1 MANFF
6 VDEIFT
12 CSCGSMLFEEKETK
26 SFKMAGKRLI
36 KNTNV
41 KSLKC
46 NTCGK
51 EFTVSDED
59 EVLEQA

>member
-6 VDEIFT
+6 VDEIFA
-12 CSCGSMLFEEKETK
+12 CSCGNMLFEEKETK
-26 SFKMAGKRLI
+26 SYKIAGKRLI

-46 NTCGK
+46 STCGK
-51 EFTVSDED
+51 ETLINDDDEI
-59 EVLEQA
+59 LEQA